1 LPPRANWITFK
12 LSHAFKEPMM
22 KCPVCGGPGLVR
34 DTRNLQYNYH
44 GQTATIPDV
53 TGEFCNACGEVTL
66 DEAEARRYG
75 EAVDAFVAYVDAAE
89 GKRATARA

>member
-1 LPPRANWITFK
+1 
-12 LSHAFKEPMM
+12 MM

-44 GQTATIPDV
+44 GHTATIPDV

-66 DEAEARRYG
+66 DAAEAERYS

-89 GKRATARA
+89 DARATARA

>member
-1 LPPRANWITFK
+1 
-12 LSHAFKEPMM
+12 M

-34 DTRNLQYNYH
+34 DTRNLHYNYH

-66 DEAEARRYG
+66 EAGEAERYG
-75 EAVDAFVAYVDAAE
+75 KAVTAFVEYVDAAE
-89 GKRATARA
+89 DKRATARA